1 MKLLHFTWSCLLF
14 LALVDAHKI
23 LVWPAE
29 WSHWINMKVRFY
41 ELIESSRDFIVQI
54 IIEELHARNHTIHV
68 MQSSAYTD
76 FLKDDFK
83 KVTFIPFES
92 NYQCK

>member
-1 MKLLHFTWSCLLF
+1 MF

>member
-29 WSHWINMKVRFY
+29 WSHWINMKVRF
-41 ELIESSRDFIVQI
+41 EFFDHVMMMPMIQI

-76 FLKDDFK
+76 FLTDDFK

>member
-1 MKLLHFTWSCLLF
+1 MMMPM
-14 LALVDAHKI
+14 I
-23 LVWPAE
+23 
-29 WSHWINMKVRFY
+29 
-41 ELIESSRDFIVQI
+41 QI

-76 FLKDDFK
+76 FLTDDFK